1 MQSSCN
7 DFQQELSYDKSYTS
21 NLENKGST
29 QEVTDVCPIC
39 RGVGFIVKRDE
50 KYQDIITP
58 CSCTTKNNIK
68 SKWKLA
74 GLNVDSSQLNLKN
87 YKIYN
92 AITKKCK
99 TAALN
104 YLKSFNEIKTTR
116 HNSIA
121 FLGQVGSGKSHLST
135 AIAINLIDK
144 GVKVIYMP
152 YRDVITKIKQNML
165 DEENYSQTLGKYKTS
180 ELIVIDDLFKGK
192 ITESDI
198 NIMFEVINYRYLN
211 NFPMIISSEYTMK
224 KLLELDEAVGSRIL
238 EMCRGNTI
246 EILGKE
252 NNYRVNGEGR
262 R

>member
-1 MQSSCN
+1 MNQSSQSLQMRTSQN
-7 DFQQELSYDKSYTS
+7 FYDI
-21 NLENKGST
+21 
-29 QEVTDVCPIC
+29 CPIC
-39 RGVGFIVKRDE
+39 RGVGFIVKSDAR
-50 KYQDIITP
+50 YQDIITP
-58 CSCTTKNNIK
+58 CSCTMKSNIK

-92 AITKKCK
+92 AVSRKCK
-99 TAALN
+99 MAALN
-104 YLKSFNEIKTTR
+104 YLKSFDEIK
-116 HNSIA
+116 HKKNNSIA
-121 FLGQVGSGKSHLST
+121 FLGQVGSGKTHLCT
-135 AIAINLIDK
+135 AIALNLMDK
-144 GVKVIYMP
+144 GVKGIYMP

-165 DEENYSQTLGKYKTS
+165 DGECYSLILGKYKTS

-198 NIMFEVINYRYLN
+198 NIMFEIINYRYLN
-211 NFPMIISSEYTMK
+211 TLPMIISSECTME

-252 NNYRVNGEGR
+252 NNYRVNGENRG
-262 R
+262 

>member
-1 MQSSCN
+1 MQSSAN
-7 DFQQELSYDKSYTS
+7 DIQEEFCDNKNYTNHIES
-21 NLENKGST
+21 KGYT
-29 QEVTDVCPIC
+29 PWIVDVCPIC

-58 CSCTTKNNIK
+58 CSCTVKNNIK
-68 SKWKLA
+68 SKWKLS

-92 AITKKCK
+92 NITKKCK

-104 YLKSFNEIKTTR
+104 YLKCFGKIKNTR

-121 FLGQVGSGKSHLST
+121 FLGQVGSGKSHLCT

-165 DEENYSQTLGKYKTS
+165 DEKSYSSLIGKYKTS

-198 NIMFEVINYRYLN
+198 NIIFEIINYRYLN
-211 NFPMIISSEYTMK
+211 NYPVIISSEYTME

-246 EILGKE
+246 EIQGKE
-252 NNYRVNGEGR
+252 NNYRVNGER
-262 R
+262 

>member
-1 MQSSCN
+1 MRTSQN
-7 DFQQELSYDKSYTS
+7 FYDI
-21 NLENKGST
+21 
-29 QEVTDVCPIC
+29 CPIC
-39 RGVGFIVKRDE
+39 RGVGFIVKSDAR
-50 KYQDIITP
+50 YQDIITP
-58 CSCTTKNNIK
+58 CSCTMKSNIK

-92 AITKKCK
+92 AVSRKCK
-99 TAALN
+99 MAALN
-104 YLKSFNEIKTTR
+104 YLKSFDEIK
-116 HNSIA
+116 HKKNNSIA
-121 FLGQVGSGKSHLST
+121 FLGQVGSGKTHLCT
-135 AIAINLIDK
+135 AIALNLMDK
-144 GVKVIYMP
+144 GVKGIYMP

-165 DEENYSQTLGKYKTS
+165 DGECYSLILGKYKTS

-198 NIMFEVINYRYLN
+198 NIMFEIINYRYLN
-211 NFPMIISSEYTMK
+211 TLPMIISSECTME

-252 NNYRVNGEGR
+252 NNYRVNGENRG
-262 R
+262 

>member
-1 MQSSCN
+1 MNQSSQSLQMRTSQN
-7 DFQQELSYDKSYTS
+7 FYDI
-21 NLENKGST
+21 
-29 QEVTDVCPIC
+29 CPIC
-39 RGVGFIVKRDE
+39 RGVGFIVKSDDR
-50 KYQDIITP
+50 YQDIITP
-58 CSCTTKNNIK
+58 CSCTMKTNIK

-74 GLNVDSSQLNLKN
+74 GLNVDSSKLNLKS

-92 AITKKCK
+92 TITKKCK

-104 YLKSFNEIKTTR
+104 YLKSFSKIRNSR

-165 DEENYSQTLGKYKTS
+165 DGECYSLILGKYKTS

-198 NIMFEVINYRYLN
+198 NIMFEIINYRYLN
-211 NFPMIISSEYTMK
+211 NLPMIISSEYIIE

-246 EILGKE
+246 EIQGKE
-252 NNYRVNGEGR
+252 NNYRVNGEI
-262 R
+262 